1 MEQVSQEM
9 LLRSLLV
16 LFAAKFLFSMVSFG
30 SGVPG
35 GIFLPLLVL
44 GAIVGSACSQVFQG
58 MGLAAPPQSFVILGM
73 AGLFAAIVRAPVTG
87 IILISEMSGSFTHL
101 LSLTLVALAAYVTAD
116 LLRSKP
122 VYDLLLERLLKKRG
136 VRTEADGEKVLIE
149 VPISHGAAVCGTP
162 IRELSWLG
170 DALVVAVRR
179 HDRELIPHGDT
190 ALEAGD
196 VLVLL
201 CEESKSHPVY
211 EAVTAQC
218 KR

>member
-1 MEQVSQEM
+1 
-9 LLRSLLV
+9 
-16 LFAAKFLFSMVSFG
+16 
-30 SGVPG
+30 
-35 GIFLPLLVL
+35 
-44 GAIVGSACSQVFQG
+44 
-58 MGLAAPPQSFVILGM
+58 
-73 AGLFAAIVRAPVTG
+73 
-87 IILISEMSGSFTHL
+87 MSGSFTHL
-101 LSLTLVALAAYVTAD
+101 LSLALVALAAYVTAD

-136 VRTEADGEKVLIE
+136 VRTEAGGEKVLIE

-179 HDRELIPHGDT
+179 HDRELIPHRDT
-190 ALEAGD
+190 AVEAGD

-211 EAVTAQC
+211 EAIASQC
-218 KR
+218 KS

>member
-1 MEQVSQEM
+1 MGNQIRAEWYRIRQ
-9 LLRSLLV
+9 RW
-16 LFAAKFLFSMVSFG
+16 SF
-30 SGVPG
+30 P
-35 GIFLPLLVL
+35 
-44 GAIVGSACSQVFQG
+44 A
-58 MGLAAPPQSFVILGM
+58 FVILM
-73 AGLFAAIVRAPVTG
+73 AALPA
-87 IILISEMSGSFTHL
+87 
-101 LSLTLVALAAYVTAD
+101 LVALTAYVTAD

-136 VRTEADGEKVLIE
+136 VRTEAGGEKVLIE

>member
-1 MEQVSQEM
+1 
-9 LLRSLLV
+9 
-16 LFAAKFLFSMVSFG
+16 
-30 SGVPG
+30 
-35 GIFLPLLVL
+35 
-44 GAIVGSACSQVFQG
+44 
-58 MGLAAPPQSFVILGM
+58 
-73 AGLFAAIVRAPVTG
+73 
-87 IILISEMSGSFTHL
+87 MSGSFTHL
-101 LSLTLVALAAYVTAD
+101 LSLALVALAAYVTAD
-116 LLRSKP
+116 RLRSKP

-162 IRELSWLG
+162 IRELPWL
-170 DALVVAVRR
+170 
-179 HDRELIPHGDT
+179 
-190 ALEAGD
+190 GD